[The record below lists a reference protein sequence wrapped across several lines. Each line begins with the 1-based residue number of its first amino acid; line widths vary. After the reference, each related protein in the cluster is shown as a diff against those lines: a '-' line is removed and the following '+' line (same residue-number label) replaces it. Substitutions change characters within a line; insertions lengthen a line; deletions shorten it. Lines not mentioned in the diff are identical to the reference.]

1 MVGTLVLSD
10 FKQAHS
16 SAYLSNFLIRTLQH
30 PEIPVPSGNP
40 S

>member
-1 MVGTLVLSD
+1 MVGNLVLSD

-16 SAYLSNFLIRTLQH
+16 SVYLSNFLIRTLQH